1 VNENGSWNGGPMVVV
16 GVDGSA
22 GSFEALRW
30 ALEERKEQ
38 PWTSA

>member
-1 VNENGSWNGGPMVVV
+1 MNENGSWNGGPMVVV

-22 GSFEALRW
+22 GSLEALR
-30 ALEERKEQ
+30 ERKEQ